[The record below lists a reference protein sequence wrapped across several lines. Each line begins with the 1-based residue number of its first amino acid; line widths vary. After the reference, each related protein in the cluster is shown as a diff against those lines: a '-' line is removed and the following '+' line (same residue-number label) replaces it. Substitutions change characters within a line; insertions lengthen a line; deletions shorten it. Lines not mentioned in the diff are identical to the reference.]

1 MPATTIIHCKHVLF
15 LLNSSNGPTSLVTMK
30 ASMEKS
36 KSQERFQTK
45 LLQQTD
51 IHLTFNLKCRTHLG
65 QEKLIGAASI
75 TFTQDTIDRISKLWQ
90 DPTYEL
96 HTFQPPQTMHL
107 FRPAKDAL
115 GPKASG
121 IYCIPCDCSQ
131 VYMRQTGSSIKV
143 SCKEYA

>member
-1 MPATTIIHCKHVLF
+1 MEMEKANLLLFLDVLVKRKLDSLFLDIQSTENPYMLISTSMPATTIIHCKHVLF

-36 KSQERFQTK
+36 KSQECFQTK

-75 TFTQDTIDRISKLWQ
+75 TFTQDTIDKISKLWQ
-90 DPTYEL
+90 DVVHGNSVRRP
-96 HTFQPPQTMHL
+96 QPM
-107 FRPAKDAL
+107 
-115 GPKASG
+115 
-121 IYCIPCDCSQ
+121 
-131 VYMRQTGSSIKV
+131 
-143 SCKEYA
+143 